1 MWYAM
6 AARPPLFPEALPWLR
21 QSLVLFGDLLKS
33 HFHVV
38 KTDFEP
44 TDDFFIAVEQEK

>member
-6 AARPPLFPEALPWLR
+6 AARPPFPEALPWLR

-44 TDDFFIAVEQEK
+44 TAFFIAVEQEK